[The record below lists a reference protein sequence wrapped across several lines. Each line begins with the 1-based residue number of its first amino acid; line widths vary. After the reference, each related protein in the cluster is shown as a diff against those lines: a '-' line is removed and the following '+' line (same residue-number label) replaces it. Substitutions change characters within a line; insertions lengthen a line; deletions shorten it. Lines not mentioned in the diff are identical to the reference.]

1 MGHAYQGSRGLSNL
15 GLPTT
20 FLNLAIH
27 GAKLVPQGGRLF
39 DDGSGED
46 TVRVREGRR
55 RVVIEGVQPELDG
68 GRFPVKRVLGERVV
82 VEADV
87 FADGHDAVAAELR
100 FRTEDQAAWRDV
112 RMAFLENDRWRGAFP
127 VSELGW
133 YRYTLRA
140 WIDRFGT
147 WRRDL
152 QKKALAGQDVSV
164 DLLAG
169 EQLVGTAARSATRE
183 DALELR
189 AWAKRLHGDP
199 WAAVE
204 AALHPALLALMDRYP
219 DRRLSTS
226 YGKQLVVVVDRQ
238 KARFG
243 TWYEMF
249 PRSCSA
255 EPGRH
260 GTFADAE
267 ERLKYVAGMD
277 FDVIYLPPIHPIGH
291 TQRKGKNNT
300 RRPEPDDPGSPW
312 AIGSEEGGHKAVH
325 PQLGTI
331 EDFEHFVAR
340 AEEHGM
346 EVALDLAYQCSP
358 DHPLVKEHPEW
369 FRHRPDGTIQYA
381 ENPPKKY
388 EDIYPL
394 DFETEAWP
402 QLWEELK
409 TIVLFWIGHGVR
421 IFRVDNPHTKP
432 FRLWEWL
439 IEEVKA
445 EHPDVIFLAE
455 AFTRPKV
462 MYRLAKLGFTQSY
475 TYFAWRTAKW
485 ELEQYFTELT
495 KTDVAQF
502 FRPNLWPN
510 TPDILTEQ
518 LQTGGRPAFMQR
530 LVLAATLGASYGI
543 YGPAFEHQESQ
554 PLEEGSEEYL
564 DSEKYEIRYWELE
577 RSESLADFIGRVNRI
592 RKENPALQSD
602 RSLRFHRIEND
613 ELIAYSK
620 CTEDRSNVVLTVV
633 NLNPRLTQEGWL
645 ELDLDALGVDP
656 DQNFQVHDLLTD
668 LRHVWQGSR
677 NFVRL
682 DPSVVPAQ
690 MFRIRGRVRT
700 EHDFESFM

>member
-1 MGHAYQGSRGLSNL
+1 
-15 GLPTT
+15 
-20 FLNLAIH
+20 
-27 GAKLVPQGGRLF
+27 
-39 DDGSGED
+39 
-46 TVRVREGRR
+46 
-55 RVVIEGVQPELDG
+55 VVIEGVQPELDG
-68 GRFPVKRVLGERVV
+68 GRFPVKRVVGERVV

-87 FADGHDAVAAELR
+87 FADGHEAVAAELR
-100 FRTEDQAAWRDV
+100 FRTDDQAAWRDV
-112 RMAFLENDRWRGAFP
+112 RMAFVENDRWRGAFL

-140 WIDRFGT
+140 WVDRFGT

-152 QKKALAGQDVSV
+152 EKKAQAGQDVSV
-164 DLLAG
+164 DLRLG
-169 EQLVGTAARSATRE
+169 EQMVGRTARSATPD
-183 DALELR
+183 DARELR
-189 AWAKRLHGDP
+189 DWVKRLQSRPG
-199 WAAVE
+199 AVE
-204 AALHPALLALMDRYP
+204 AALDPGLLALMDRYP
-219 DRRLSTS
+219 DRRLSTT
-226 YGKQLVVVVDRQ
+226 YDKQLLVVVDRE

-291 TQRKGKNNT
+291 THRKGKNNT
-300 RRPEPDDPGSPW
+300 PRPEPHDPGSPW

-340 AEEHGM
+340 AGEHGM

-358 DHPLVKEHPEW
+358 DHPFVKEHPEW

-394 DFETEAWP
+394 DFETETWP
-402 QLWEELK
+402 ELWEELK
-409 TIVLFWIGHGVR
+409 SIVLFWIGHGVR

-432 FRLWEWL
+432 FRFWEWL
-439 IEEVKA
+439 IEAVKA

-495 KTDVAQF
+495 KSGVAQF

-543 YGPAFEHQESQ
+543 YGPAFELQESQ

-564 DSEKYEIRYWELE
+564 DSEKYEIRDWELE
-577 RSESLADFIGRVNRI
+577 RPESLADFIGRVNRI

-602 RSLRFHRIEND
+602 RSLCFHRIDND

-620 CTEDRSNVVLTVV
+620 CTEDRANVVLTVV

-645 ELDLDALGVDP
+645 ELDLDPLGVDP
-656 DQNFQVHDLLTD
+656 DQSFQVHDLLTEA
-668 LRHVWQGSR
+668 RHVWQGSR
-677 NFVRL
+677 NLVRL
-682 DPSVVPAQ
+682 DPSVFPAHV
-690 MFRIRGRVRT
+690 FRIRARVRT